1 MIYNECVHISMPHS
15 VLDLRENAR
24 QSSEQYACVALVEVR
39 GHFVGSQQERIHLTS
54 WQQVAQT
61 DSDLDLLGLGELG
74 ADEEHLLWL
83 KPNADV
89 TVRLSLMEEE
99 NEDGYLWN
107 TSR

>member
-1 MIYNECVHISMPHS
+1 MTMPHS
-15 VLDLRENAR
+15 VLTLRQNAR
-24 QSSEQYACVALVEVR
+24 QFGEQYASIALIEVR
-39 GHFVGSQQERIHLTS
+39 GHFVGLQQEQIHFTS

-83 KPNADV
+83 KPGADV

-99 NEDGYLWN
+99 N
-107 TSR
+107 